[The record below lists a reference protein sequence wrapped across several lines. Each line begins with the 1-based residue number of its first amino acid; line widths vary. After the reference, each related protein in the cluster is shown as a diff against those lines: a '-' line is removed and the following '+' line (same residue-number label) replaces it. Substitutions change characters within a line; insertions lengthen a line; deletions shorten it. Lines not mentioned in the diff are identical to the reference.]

1 MTPLLLKFSV
11 YLPAILRMEVLTQT
25 KIIHT
30 EMLSIKKIRAPSFFF
45 KNSCTAHT
53 SKDGSL
59 LAEIKKNLLCGR
71 SLGC

>member
-45 KNSCTAHT
+45 KKFLYSAQ
-53 SKDGSL
+53 
-59 LAEIKKNLLCGR
+59 I
-71 SLGC
+71 